1 MIAPSRKELVT
12 RLAERLVGEC
22 GVSDSPK
29 YVGEWEPLY
38 DDLRRQFEGA
48 YRVFELEFD
57 HSVATLLEEVRR
69 GSEDVESAQAD
80 FIRACDVHLETL
92 ESRVGKAAMDR
103 RRESSERKD
112 DAARLRAERPGL
124 LRKLRRARVAL
135 TGGEDV
141 AVADW
146 PGLASKILFWSALT
160 VFMGIEY
167 LVGFEL
173 FDWISNPNT
182 ALGLSAIV
190 VIAFTA
196 GTYFAVHRF
205 RRLSGHREALIRFRQ
220 TFPDGH
226 PDGFVVDMLPS
237 AERHVAWVLGGLL
250 ATFALILLIGRIWIA
265 TTSDLGFG
273 GVASAIGLLFCF
285 VGYGALEYYL
295 AHPNSQHQVEDLK
308 SLERRLEEND
318 SRLRE
323 AMDPAPAEK
332 RYREATDQATLEY
345 QNAVDADY
353 RRYSEM
359 SSVEQ
364 KRRELSDALY
374 GYHLAWETFQSG
386 LADGCRQLVERV
398 SIHFSLRSEDIA
410 PPQDDVV
417 DAFGRSVRRR
427 YEDTALLEECRR
439 PVGMTRLERPRVDL
453 DKLKTDIE
461 MRVSMTPEMSDPARM
476 AATAGRTASPS
487 VGTTGARG

>member
-12 RLAERLVGEC
+12 RLAERLAGEC
-22 GVSDSPK
+22 EVSDSPK

-38 DDLRRQFEGA
+38 DDLRRQFEDA

-57 HSVATLLEEVRR
+57 HDVAALLEEFRR
-69 GSEDVESAQAD
+69 GRNDVKSAQAD
-80 FIRACDVHLETL
+80 FIRACDAHLEAL

-112 DAARLRAERPGL
+112 DAARLRVERTDL

-135 TGGEDV
+135 TGGENV

-146 PGLASKILFWSALT
+146 PGLSSKILFWSALT

-205 RRLSGHREALIRFRQ
+205 RRLSGHREALLRFRQ

-237 AERHVAWVLGGLL
+237 AERHVAWILGSLL
-250 ATFALILLIGRIWIA
+250 ATLALVVLTGRIWIA
-265 TTSDLGFG
+265 NTSELGIG
-273 GVASAIGLLFCF
+273 GVASAMGLLFCF

-295 AHPNSQHQVEDLK
+295 AHPNSRDQVEDLM
-308 SLERRLEEND
+308 SLESRLEEND
-318 SRLRE
+318 SRLRQ
-323 AMDPAPAEK
+323 AMDSTPAEQ

-345 QNAVDADY
+345 QDGVDADY

-359 SSVEQ
+359 ASVEQ

-374 GYHLAWETFQSG
+374 GYHLAWETFRSG
-386 LADGCRQLVERV
+386 LADRCRQLVERV
-398 SIHFSLRSEDIA
+398 SIRYSLRSEDIA
-410 PPQDDVV
+410 PPQDNVV
-417 DAFGRSVRRR
+417 DLFGRNVRRL
-427 YEDTALLEECRR
+427 YQDAALLEECRR
-439 PVGMTRLERPRVDL
+439 PVAMNRLERPRIDL
-453 DKLKTDIE
+453 EKLKADIE
-461 MRVSMTPEMSDPARM
+461 MHVSMTPEVSGPARVSA
-476 AATAGRTASPS
+476 AATRTPPPS
-487 VGTTGARG
+487 VRTKGARG